1 MRSPSGNSWSPS
13 CSAEPKESALNH
25 PLDRHFR
32 TNIFGICSVELLWG
46 FGMPLVIEST
56 FLQLFLRRLGASSFL
71 IGLIPTLISAGI
83 ALSSPFSFSLT
94 GHLERKRT
102 AVILVHVFTALPVLA
117 FGLILGFTGLRS
129 STLAVFL
136 IAYALFS
143 IGVGLLNPAWNNYLV
158 KIFPEQRAIPAMAAT
173 MTAQSAAKLVGSL
186 YLVRLVERYSFS
198 ARGSSLV
205 FGLVGLLFLIGS
217 FPFLFT
223 VEQADR
229 QASSASASSPR
240 SLRSVLGNRRFLLFL
255 GTELEYIALSG
266 VIYFY
271 ANYATEYRGVSPALA
286 AGLFVACNYLG
297 GVLANVLLGWVNLC
311 SLRNKYLLT
320 KALALF
326 GILLLVLLS
335 APWVFYLSSL
345 LFGASRGTRMML
357 WAPAIKRLTGAVD
370 VTLYFAISPILV
382 LPLSIGLPLANGA
395 FLDSFAYLGAWSYRI
410 VFLAMALFSL
420 GGIAFTLRVPW
431 SVEPA
436 RERV

>member
-1 MRSPSGNSWSPS
+1 MRSPSGNSWSLF

-25 PLDRHFR
+25 PQDQHFR
-32 TNIFGICSVELLWG
+32 TNIFGICSVELFWG
-46 FGMPLVIEST
+46 FGMPLVLEST

-117 FGLILGFTGLRS
+117 FGLVLGFTGFRS

-136 IAYALFS
+136 TSYALFS

-158 KIFPEQRAIPAMAAT
+158 KIFPEQRAIPAMAAM
-173 MTAQSAAKLVGSL
+173 MTAQSAARLFGSL
-186 YLVRLVERYSFS
+186 YLVRVVARYSFS

-223 VEQADR
+223 VEQAER
-229 QASSASASSPR
+229 RIPPASGGAPR
-240 SLRSVLGNRRFLLFL
+240 PLGAVLGNRRFLLFL
-255 GTELEYIALSG
+255 GTELEYVALSG

-271 ANYATEYRGVSPALA
+271 ANYATEYRGVNPALA

-297 GVLANVLLGWVNLC
+297 AVLANMLLGWVNFG
-311 SLRNKYLLT
+311 SLRDKYLST
-320 KALALF
+320 KVLALI
-326 GILLLVLLS
+326 GILLLALLS
-335 APWVFYLSSL
+335 APWVFYLASL

-357 WAPAIKRLTGAVD
+357 WAPAIKRLTGAAD
-370 VTLYFAISPILV
+370 ATLYFAVSPILV

-395 FLDSFAYLGAWSYRI
+395 FLDHFVYLGAWSYRI
-410 VFLAMALFSL
+410 MFLAMALFSL
-420 GGIAFTLRVPW
+420 AGIAFTLRVPW
-431 SVEPA
+431 NAEPS
-436 RERV
+436 RERA

>member
-1 MRSPSGNSWSPS
+1 M
-13 CSAEPKESALNH
+13 NH

-83 ALSSPFSFSLT
+83 ALSSLFSFSLT

-102 AVILVHVFTALPVLA
+102 AVILVHAFTALPVLA
-117 FGLILGFTGLRS
+117 FGLILGFSGLRS

-136 IAYALFS
+136 ISYALFS
-143 IGVGLLNPAWNNYLV
+143 IGVGLVNPAWNNYLV
-158 KIFPEQRAIPAMAAT
+158 KIFSEQRAIPAMAAM

-186 YLVRLVERYSFS
+186 FLVRLVERYSFS

-205 FGLVGLLFLIGS
+205 FCLVGLLFLIGS

-229 QASSASASSPR
+229 QASSASRGAPR

-255 GTELEYIALSG
+255 GTELEYFALSG

-297 GVLANVLLGWVNLC
+297 AVLANVLLGWVNLC

-357 WAPAIKRLTGAVD
+357 LAPAVKRLTGAVD
-370 VTLYFAISPILV
+370 ATLYFAILPILA
-382 LPLSIGLPLANGA
+382 LPLSTALPLANGA
-395 FLDSFAYLGAWSYRI
+395 FLDRFAYLGALSYRI

-431 SVEPA
+431 SAEPS
-436 RERV
+436 RERA

>member
-1 MRSPSGNSWSPS
+1 MTS
-13 CSAEPKESALNH
+13 

-83 ALSSPFSFSLT
+83 ALSSPFSVSLT

-102 AVILVHVFTALPVLA
+102 AVILVHVFTSLPVLA
-117 FGLILGFTGLRS
+117 FGLILGFAGLRS

-143 IGVGLLNPAWNNYLV
+143 IGVGLLNPTWNNYLV
-158 KIFPEQRAIPAMAAT
+158 KIFSEQRAIPAMAAM
-173 MTAQSAAKLVGSL
+173 MTAQSAAKLFGSL
-186 YLVRLVERYSFS
+186 YLVRVVERYSFS

-205 FGLVGLLFLIGS
+205 FCLVGLLFLIGS

-223 VEQADR
+223 VEEADPP
-229 QASSASASSPR
+229 ASAGSRTSPR
-240 SLRSVLGNRRFLLFL
+240 SLRSALGNRRFLRFL

-297 GVLANVLLGWVNLC
+297 AVLANVLLGFVNLC

-320 KALALF
+320 KALALL
-326 GILLLVLLS
+326 GILLLVFLS
-335 APWVFYLSSL
+335 VPWVFYLSSL
-345 LFGASRGTRMML
+345 FFGASRGTRMML
-357 WAPAIKRLTGAVD
+357 WAPAIKRLTGAAD
-370 VTLYFAISPILV
+370 ATLYFAVSPILV

-395 FLDSFAYLGAWSYRI
+395 FLDHFARLGAWSYRI

-420 GGIAFTLRVPW
+420 AGIAFTLRVPW
-431 SVEPA
+431 SAEPSREPA
-436 RERV
+436 R